1 MFILFFFKGGKISI
15 NKKDS
20 FDFSISSAYTANF
33 FTYYKNN
40 KHFSEEI
47 TEGNCLYL
55 IFSLCWVDHDGNNGI
70 NQGNLEEKLSNSLM
84 HFTISN
90 RNIAILLE
98 KEYKDISIEKNG
110 YNALREKDKERF
122 DLLKSAIDKLPA
134 DRKLKLFIVRAELE
148 MNFLVDVCE
157 ADEDDSYDE
166 SFYDILEESERNWLD
181 NGKSVSITKWFEI
194 SGKKNK
200 WPKENLNGFLYKIID
215 PNDKSNNPFFED
227 LQNPKLW
234 NKTRHVRINSDDC
247 DDAVG
252 KTLTYYKH
260 MLVIKS

>member
-33 FTYYKNN
+33 FAYYKNN
-40 KHFSEEI
+40 MHFSEEI

-55 IFSLCWVDHDGNNGI
+55 IFSLRWVDHDGNNGI

-110 YNALREKDKERF
+110 Q
-122 DLLKSAIDKLPA
+122 S
-134 DRKLKLFIVRAELE
+134 
-148 MNFLVDVCE
+148 
-157 ADEDDSYDE
+157 
-166 SFYDILEESERNWLD
+166 
-181 NGKSVSITKWFEI
+181 SITAILF
-194 SGKKNK
+194 NT
-200 WPKENLNGFLYKIID
+200 
-215 PNDKSNNPFFED
+215 KSY
-227 LQNPKLW
+227 
-234 NKTRHVRINSDDC
+234 V
-247 DDAVG
+247 
-252 KTLTYYKH
+252 
-260 MLVIKS
+260 